1 MPLYTCAN
9 CAAEKYLSLISTGSS
24 PVSEAE
30 RLLKT
35 IKTHFAPV
43 SASTYAGM
51 LRIAARAN
59 NIEFAIALWA
69 VSSAVCPQLD

>member
-1 MPLYTCAN
+1 MPR
-9 CAAEKYLSLISTGSS
+9 AEKYLTLISSSNS

-30 RLLKT
+30 KLLKT

-51 LRIAARAN
+51 LRIAAKAN
-59 NIEFAIALWA
+59 NVEFAIALWS
-69 VSSAVCPQLD
+69 VSTLTLRAAGVC